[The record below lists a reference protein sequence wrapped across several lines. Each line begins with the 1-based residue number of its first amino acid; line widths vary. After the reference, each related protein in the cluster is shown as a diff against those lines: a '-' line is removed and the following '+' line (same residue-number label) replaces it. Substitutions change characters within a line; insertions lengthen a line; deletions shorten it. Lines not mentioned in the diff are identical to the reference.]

1 MLQAVSH
8 VSSHRSQLL
17 CWKIACVITNFR
29 ASHMTG
35 SKKGTSAYCDNV
47 REHMVYYTSK
57 MFLISVDGLSDLAFL
72 LSSAINEW

>member
-17 CWKIACVITNFR
+17 HWKIVCVITNFR
-29 ASHMTG
+29 ASHITG

-47 REHMVYYTSK
+47 RENAVYYTSN
-57 MFLISVDGLSDLAFL
+57 MLLISVDGLSDLAFL
-72 LSSAINEW
+72 LSTAINQW